1 MRAPSSELPIVFDG
15 VTVTAGAVTILDRIA
30 LTLAPGAP
38 TVLIGPN
45 GSGKSTLLRV
55 AMGLL
60 APSRGRITWGGLE
73 NVPPLKRAIVFQRP
87 AMLRRSA
94 AANIRFALRAAG
106 IPRAEH
112 ARRIGE
118 LLELVGL
125 GPLADRAARRLS
137 GGEQQRLALA
147 RALARDPAVL
157 FLDEPTASL
166 DPTAT
171 KAVEDI
177 IRAVSERNIKV
188 VMATHDLGEARRLA
202 GDVVMLHRGRIV
214 ETAAAASFFD
224 SRKPARPRHS
234 SRANCSSDGRK
245 IQMKMLTRRLLI
257 AVAASFVFA
266 GHAFAQDKSIVVAS
280 TTSTQDSGLFGH
292 ILPMFKAKTGIDVK
306 VVAQG
311 TGQALDTA
319 RRGDADVVFVHA
331 KPAEEKFLSEGFGVK
346 RYPVM
351 YNDFV
356 LIGPK
361 SDPAGI
367 KGSKDIVAALR
378 AIKAKGADFISRG
391 DKSGTHQAELNLW
404 KVAGID
410 IAKDKGPW
418 YKEIGQ
424 GMGAALNTASASN
437 AYVLADRG
445 TWLSFKNR
453 GELVIAVEGDKRLFN
468 QYGVMLVN
476 PEKHPSV
483 KKDLG
488 QQFIDWLVS
497 PEGQKAI
504 ADYKIN
510 GEQLF
515 YPNASDSGA

>member
-1 MRAPSSELPIVFDG
+1 M
-15 VTVTAGAVTILDRIA
+15 
-30 LTLAPGAP
+30 
-38 TVLIGPN
+38 N
-45 GSGKSTLLRV
+45 
-55 AMGLL
+55 
-60 APSRGRITWGGLE
+60 
-73 NVPPLKRAIVFQRP
+73 
-87 AMLRRSA
+87 
-94 AANIRFALRAAG
+94 
-106 IPRAEH
+106 
-112 ARRIGE
+112 
-118 LLELVGL
+118 
-125 GPLADRAARRLS
+125 
-137 GGEQQRLALA
+137 
-147 RALARDPAVL
+147 
-157 FLDEPTASL
+157 
-166 DPTAT
+166 
-171 KAVEDI
+171 
-177 IRAVSERNIKV
+177 
-188 VMATHDLGEARRLA
+188 
-202 GDVVMLHRGRIV
+202 
-214 ETAAAASFFD
+214 
-224 SRKPARPRHS
+224 
-234 SRANCSSDGRK
+234 
-245 IQMKMLTRRLLI
+245 MLTRRLII
-257 AVAASFVFA
+257 ATTASLVFA

-306 VVAQG
+306 VVVQG

-356 LIGPK
+356 LIGPNA
-361 SDPAGI
+361 DPAGI
-367 KGSKDIVAALR
+367 KGSKDIVAALG

-391 DKSGTHQAELNLW
+391 DKSGTHQSYINLW
-404 KVAGID
+404 KVAGVD

-453 GELVIAVEGDKRLFN
+453 GDLVIAVEGDKRLFN

-476 PEKHPSV
+476 PERHPSV

-497 PEGQKAI
+497 SEGQKAI

-515 YPNASDSGA
+515 YPNANDFGA